1 MNYTISFNY
10 EGSLVTILGNKNDKM
25 EDIFEKYCC
34 KTGFDKTELLFLYNG
49 ERVNNNLTLGQI
61 SSNNDKI
68 EILVAKIV
76 GADIDISFDEKKN
89 KIIFNIN
96 YNDKITKIE
105 CKPEEKM
112 GEIYKIFSEK
122 NSIDI
127 NSIYLCYNERVIIQK
142 LRIQEF
148 LNYDNKKRN
157 EIKIYAALKD
167 DEMKFKK
174 SNEVICPICGEPAQ
188 IKLKNSKISI
198 HECKY
203 NHTIDDL
210 NIDEFETSQLI
221 NESKI
226 ICGKC
231 KDANKGNTYKNDF
244 FICNT
249 CHLNLCPLCKINHDK
264 THETIKYDNKYYI
277 CGLHNEVYS
286 LYCKTCKKNICTLCE
301 QDHEDH
307 DIIRLGKLIIK
318 KNDLENKLKEFK
330 ISLDK
335 FREDIKKIINI
346 FQKVLDYCES
356 FYKINKEIINNFDMK
371 KRNYYILNNL
381 KEFYNDDISKKLK
394 DINGLDNYGQKITQI
409 CKMYNI
415 IDNNK
420 LNFEFISGETEK
432 IINEKG
438 DKLMTV
444 IFNSDDQKVHYSLI
458 CKSTDKFKD
467 VEQRL
472 YKIYPEFSKTNNYFL
487 ANGNTI
493 NKSKSLEDN
502 KIKNSNLI
510 TLYVYNE

>member
-1 MNYTISFNY
+1 
-10 EGSLVTILGNKNDKM
+10 
-25 EDIFEKYCC
+25 
-34 KTGFDKTELLFLYNG
+34 
-49 ERVNNNLTLGQI
+49 
-61 SSNNDKI
+61 
-68 EILVAKIV
+68 
-76 GADIDISFDEKKN
+76 
-89 KIIFNIN
+89 
-96 YNDKITKIE
+96 
-105 CKPEEKM
+105 
-112 GEIYKIFSEK
+112 
-122 NSIDI
+122 
-127 NSIYLCYNERVIIQK
+127 
-142 LRIQEF
+142 
-148 LNYDNKKRN
+148 
-157 EIKIYAALKD
+157 
-167 DEMKFKK
+167 
-174 SNEVICPICGEPAQ
+174 
-188 IKLKNSKISI
+188 
-198 HECKY
+198 
-203 NHTIDDL
+203 
-210 NIDEFETSQLI
+210 
-221 NESKI
+221 
-226 ICGKC
+226 
-231 KDANKGNTYKNDF
+231 
-244 FICNT
+244 
-249 CHLNLCPLCKINHDK
+249 
-264 THETIKYDNKYYI
+264 
-277 CGLHNEVYS
+277 
-286 LYCKTCKKNICTLCE
+286 
-301 QDHEDH
+301 
-307 DIIRLGKLIIK
+307 LGKLIIK

-346 FQKVLDYCES
+346 FQKVLDHCES

-371 KRNYYILNNL
+371 NRNYYILNNL

>member
-1 MNYTISFNY
+1 MYCTISFID
-10 EGSLVTILGNKNDKM
+10 EDHTIQIQASKNDKM
-25 EDIFEKYCC
+25 EVIFQKYNC
-34 KTGFDKTELLFLYNG
+34 KSGNYNGIFLYNG
-49 ERVNNNLTLGQI
+49 EKVDKNLTVGQI
-61 SSNNDKI
+61 SKNNDDIKI
-68 EILVAKIV
+68 NVMNII
-76 GADIDISFDEKKN
+76 GAGGDISFDENKN

-96 YNDKITKIE
+96 YNDKTTKIE

-112 GEIYKIFSEK
+112 GDIYKKFSDK
-122 NSIDI
+122 NSIDV

-142 LRIQEF
+142 VRIQDF
-148 LNYDNKKRN
+148 LNYDDKKRN

-167 DEMKFKK
+167 DEMNFKK
-174 SNEVICPICGEPAQ
+174 SKEVICPICGDPAQ

-203 NHTIDDL
+203 NHNIDDL
-210 NIDEFETSQLI
+210 NINEFETSQLI

-231 KDANKGNTYKNDF
+231 KNINKRDTYKNEF

-249 CHLNLCPLCKINHDK
+249 CNLNLCPLCRSCHDK
-264 THETIKYDNKYYI
+264 THEIIYYENKNFK

-318 KNDLENKLKEFK
+318 KDDLENKLKEFK
-330 ISLDK
+330 LSLDK
-335 FREDIKKIINI
+335 FREDIKRIINI
-346 FQKVLDYCES
+346 FQKVLDHCENL
-356 FYKINKEIINNFDMK
+356 YKINKEIIHNFDMK
-371 KRNYYILNNL
+371 NRNYHVLNNL
-381 KEFYNDDISKKLK
+381 KEFYNDDISKKLEN
-394 DINGLDNYGQKITQI
+394 INNLENYGQKITQI

-420 LNFEFISGETEK
+420 LNFEFISRETEK

-444 IFNSDDQKVHYSLI
+444 IFISDDQKVHYSLI

-493 NKSKSLEDN
+493 NKSKNLEEN
-502 KIKNSNLI
+502 KIKNSNII
-510 TLYVYNE
+510 TLYIDTE

>member
-1 MNYTISFNY
+1 
-10 EGSLVTILGNKNDKM
+10 
-25 EDIFEKYCC
+25 
-34 KTGFDKTELLFLYNG
+34 
-49 ERVNNNLTLGQI
+49 
-61 SSNNDKI
+61 
-68 EILVAKIV
+68 
-76 GADIDISFDEKKN
+76 
-89 KIIFNIN
+89 
-96 YNDKITKIE
+96 
-105 CKPEEKM
+105 
-112 GEIYKIFSEK
+112 
-122 NSIDI
+122 
-127 NSIYLCYNERVIIQK
+127 
-142 LRIQEF
+142 
-148 LNYDNKKRN
+148 
-157 EIKIYAALKD
+157 
-167 DEMKFKK
+167 MK
-174 SNEVICPICGEPAQ
+174 
-188 IKLKNSKISI
+188 
-198 HECKY
+198 
-203 NHTIDDL
+203 
-210 NIDEFETSQLI
+210 
-221 NESKI
+221 
-226 ICGKC
+226 
-231 KDANKGNTYKNDF
+231 
-244 FICNT
+244 
-249 CHLNLCPLCKINHDK
+249 HDK
-264 THETIKYDNKYYI
+264 THETINYDNKYYI

-371 KRNYYILNNL
+371 NRNYYILNNL

-510 TLYVYNE
+510 TLYVYDE

>member
-1 MNYTISFNY
+1 M
-10 EGSLVTILGNKNDKM
+10 
-25 EDIFEKYCC
+25 
-34 KTGFDKTELLFLYNG
+34 
-49 ERVNNNLTLGQI
+49 
-61 SSNNDKI
+61 
-68 EILVAKIV
+68 
-76 GADIDISFDEKKN
+76 
-89 KIIFNIN
+89 
-96 YNDKITKIE
+96 
-105 CKPEEKM
+105 
-112 GEIYKIFSEK
+112 
-122 NSIDI
+122 
-127 NSIYLCYNERVIIQK
+127 
-142 LRIQEF
+142 
-148 LNYDNKKRN
+148 
-157 EIKIYAALKD
+157 
-167 DEMKFKK
+167 
-174 SNEVICPICGEPAQ
+174 
-188 IKLKNSKISI
+188 
-198 HECKY
+198 
-203 NHTIDDL
+203 
-210 NIDEFETSQLI
+210 
-221 NESKI
+221 
-226 ICGKC
+226 
-231 KDANKGNTYKNDF
+231 
-244 FICNT
+244 
-249 CHLNLCPLCKINHDK
+249 
-264 THETIKYDNKYYI
+264 
-277 CGLHNEVYS
+277 
-286 LYCKTCKKNICTLCE
+286 
-301 QDHEDH
+301 
-307 DIIRLGKLIIK
+307 GKLIIK
-318 KNDLENKLKEFK
+318 RNDLENKLKEFK

-394 DINGLDNYGQKITQI
+394 DISGLENYGQKITQI